1 MLGGVVVG
9 LALLGATVLG
19 APTPAQARP
28 AATHALAPLA
38 LHDAAGLHVTS
49 VTRTDDRLFDVTVTT
64 AALSAPTS
72 VRVLLPVG
80 YDAAPTK
87 RYPVLYLLHGRGGTQ
102 LDWTLAG
109 DATAITAPY
118 QVITVMPSGGR
129 GGFYANWLNFG
140 KGGPPKWETY
150 HIDQLIPF
158 IDANLRTIPKRQG
171 RAIAGLS
178 MGGFGAMSYAARHP
192 DLFVSASSFSG
203 ALDVSHPAAQVV
215 VDVSTAEDGGVQGQ
229 AFGIFADD
237 PIPWYGH
244 DPLKLAE
251 NLRSLRVASYVNQ
264 GALGGDLGNIIE
276 YWAHENWVAFNAR
289 LTQLGIPKVAVDYGP
304 GTHAWPNWQRALR
317 DEMPQIMAVFANPP
331 ADPSAFWYRTTD
343 PYASDYGWTVGI
355 IRTRPELAELIV
367 LPGGFALTG
376 SGVAEVVTRGGHP
389 RDAVCQASVRTD
401 GGAPTTQR
409 PVIDVN
415 GRLHI
420 AVPLGPSTPGDILG
434 RHIAQVTITGVGCR

>member
-1 MLGGVVVG
+1 M
-9 LALLGATVLG
+9 
-19 APTPAQARP
+19 
-28 AATHALAPLA
+28 
-38 LHDAAGLHVTS
+38 
-49 VTRTDDRLFDVTVTT
+49 
-64 AALSAPTS
+64 
-72 VRVLLPVG
+72 
-80 YDAAPTK
+80 
-87 RYPVLYLLHGRGGTQ
+87 LYLLNGRGGSQ

-109 DATAITAPY
+109 DATATTAPY

-215 VDVSTAEDGGVQGQ
+215 VDVSTAEDGGVPGQ

-251 NLRSLRVASYVNQ
+251 NLRSVRVATYVNQ

-276 YWAHENWVAFNAR
+276 YWAHENWVSFNAR

-304 GTHAWPNWQRALR
+304 GHARLAQLAARAAR
-317 DEMPQIMAVFANPP
+317 GAAADHGVVRQP
-331 ADPSAFWYRTTD
+331 AR
-343 PYASDYGWTVGI
+343 
-355 IRTRPELAELIV
+355 
-367 LPGGFALTG
+367 
-376 SGVAEVVTRGGHP
+376 
-389 RDAVCQASVRTD
+389 
-401 GGAPTTQR
+401 
-409 PVIDVN
+409 
-415 GRLHI
+415 
-420 AVPLGPSTPGDILG
+420 
-434 RHIAQVTITGVGCR
+434 